1 MAIMAPSLKG
11 LQKLLNICG
20 TYCIDWDIR
29 LNTKKTKNLYFGKGS
44 VPSLELNL
52 NCERI
57 PWVDKWVY
65 LGVTLVSGVSFGCC
79 IKETIGKFYRALN
92 SILRVEGRSDEMVM
106 LRLLEAHCIPILSY
120 AIEVV
125 HVRDRDDRR

>member
-1 MAIMAPSLKG
+1 MDELINILKSCGVGCYIRKTFAAALFYADDMAIMAPSLKG

-65 LGVTLVSGVSFGCC
+65 LGVTLISGVSFGCC

-92 SILRVEGRSDEMVM
+92 SILRVEGLIR
-106 LRLLEAHCIPILSY
+106 
-120 AIEVV
+120 
-125 HVRDRDDRR
+125 